1 MKIKVEKDF
10 LPQDDFNK
18 LKNKV
23 LRSNFFYNG
32 SVAGVG
38 AHDDGYY
45 FTHTLF
51 ENFKIRSDLFDL
63 MIPVLNKIKAK
74 ALFRAKINLYP
85 KTSKIIEH
93 DQHIDTNFKCK
104 AFILSLNTCNGY
116 TKIGKDTKIPSIE
129 NQGIF
134 FEGNKLHNSTTCTDE
149 NIRLN
154 INFNY
159 F

>member
-1 MKIKVEKDF
+1 MKIKTEQDF
-10 LPQDDFNK
+10 LQQDDFNK

-23 LRSNFFYNG
+23 LRSNFFF
-32 SVAGVG
+32 SSFVAEE
-38 AHDDGYY
+38 DSKDGYY

-51 ENFKIRSDLFDL
+51 DDFKIRSELFDL
-63 MIPVLNKIKAK
+63 TIPILNKIKAK
-74 ALFRAKINLYP
+74 ALHRAKVNLYP
-85 KTSKIIEH
+85 QTHKIMEH
-93 DQHIDTNFKCK
+93 DQHRDTGFKCK

-116 TKIGKDTKIPSIE
+116 TRIGKDTIIPSIE

-134 FEGNKLHNSTTCTDE
+134 FEGHKLHNSTTCTDAQ
-149 NIRLN
+149 IRLN